1 MDQRGPRPQRAR
13 PWQRPSLFSI
23 PGQRNP
29 WATRTQKQPR
39 GSRSSGGRGR
49 GAGPRGATASHWR
62 ALRSLRHVTEPA
74 RPSCPRPQSWCAAP
88 GARIPRSPETCGSSP
103 ASQSPPA
110 TSVTPPI
117 FFFKV
122 LTDSRENLGWL
133 HSLQGRHH
141 PSPTGVATHPR
152 ALRSQR
158 LGGWKLGRTGLHSN
172 PSITPP
178 IVRPQLDHV
187 FSRFSYLKMYIVI
200 PTTTWSEE

>member
-88 GARIPRSPETCGSSP
+88 GARIPRPPDTCGSSP

-117 FFFKV
+117 FFFQSPNRLAGKLRV
-122 LTDSRENLGWL
+122 ASQPSGSSSPLTYRCCHPPQGPPFSKTWGLEVGSDWPALKSQHHSSYCETTVRSRLL
-133 HSLQGRHH
+133 
-141 PSPTGVATHPR
+141 
-152 ALRSQR
+152 
-158 LGGWKLGRTGLHSN
+158 
-172 PSITPP
+172 SIFL
-178 IVRPQLDHV
+178 PQNVHCYPHNHMV
-187 FSRFSYLKMYIVI
+187 
-200 PTTTWSEE
+200 